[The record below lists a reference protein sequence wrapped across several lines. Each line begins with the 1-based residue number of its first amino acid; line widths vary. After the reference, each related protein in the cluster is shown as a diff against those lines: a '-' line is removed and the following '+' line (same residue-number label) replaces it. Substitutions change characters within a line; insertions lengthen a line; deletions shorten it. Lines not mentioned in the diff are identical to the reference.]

1 MNNKVFKFFT
11 TWPIIIYVFLFIA
24 FPIIYILYL
33 SFLTSDYYGGM
44 LNIFTFSNYLN
55 FFNFVYIKVF
65 FKSFLIAGI
74 STFLCMVISYP
85 FVIFISQKS
94 KKVKSFL
101 MTFVMVPFL
110 TNSLIRTY
118 GWIVLLRK
126 SGIINT
132 FLQDMNIISTPI
144 SFIYNNFGI
153 ILGMVYTLLPFMI
166 LPLFSA
172 VDKIDHY
179 VLEASRDLGASNMQT
194 FFKIIVPQTKTALF
208 NGSIMV
214 FIPAIG
220 YFFIADLL
228 GGGKFM
234 LIGNLIK
241 NQFLVARNWP
251 FGAAISIVLLII
263 TFIII
268 RIYQKIGGSL
278 DDLGGF

>member
-1 MNNKVFKFFT
+1 MNNKLFRLFT
-11 TWPIIIYVFLFIA
+11 TWPIIIYVLLFIA
-24 FPIIYILYL
+24 FPILYILYL
-33 SFLTSDYYGGM
+33 SFLTTDYYGGM

-55 FFNFVYIKVF
+55 FFNIVYLKVF
-65 FKSFLIAGI
+65 LKSFLIAGF
-74 STFLCMVISYP
+74 STFLCMVIAYP

-94 KKVKSFL
+94 EKVKSFL

-126 SGIINT
+126 TGIINT
-132 FLQDMNIISTPI
+132 FLQNMNITSSPI

-179 VLEASRDLGASNMQT
+179 VLEASKDLGANSLQT

-251 FGAAISIVLLII
+251 FGAAISIVLLAI
-263 TFIII
+263 TFVII
-268 RIYQKIGGSL
+268 RIYQNIGGSL